1 MEILNIIE
9 PERFKIYLLVLMRVV
24 IVLFM
29 LPIFST
35 KIFPTLTKAAFA
47 MVLSLLIYSVVD
59 VDVSRFPVNA
69 VDTGCLI
76 VMELMIGLT
85 LGLVIRLFFAVVQ
98 FAGQI
103 VGFQMGFAMINII
116 DPQTGSNVSIMDQLA
131 YWVCV
136 LVFLMMNGHHVMF
149 ISLID
154 SFSVVPIGFFML
166 KKVMLGKMLSLGSDM
181 FMSGI
186 KIGAPIIA
194 ALLLTST
201 AFGLIARFSPQMN
214 VMIVAFPLKIVV
226 GLFFFGLLLETII
239 IYSREYIVGL
249 KVLLMG
255 FLYHAGGG

>member
-1 MEILNIIE
+1 
-9 PERFKIYLLVLMRVV
+9 
-24 IVLFM
+24 
-29 LPIFST
+29 
-35 KIFPTLTKAAFA
+35 
-47 MVLSLLIYSVVD
+47 
-59 VDVSRFPVNA
+59 
-69 VDTGCLI
+69 
-76 VMELMIGLT
+76 
-85 LGLVIRLFFAVVQ
+85 
-98 FAGQI
+98 
-103 VGFQMGFAMINII
+103 
-116 DPQTGSNVSIMDQLA
+116 MDQLA